1 MRKYFFLMVFFIL
14 ALPVSQ
20 AAEAV
25 KWKEGVH
32 YNEIPFPL
40 TVETG
45 KNIEVRE
52 YFWYGCPHCFNL
64 EPTINSWRKQK
75 PKGTEFVRSPA
86 ILGPSWQ
93 LHAVA
98 YFSYEALGI
107 VDKMH
112 QPTFDA
118 IHKHKRALVSVDDLA
133 DLAAEHGVDRAK
145 FIKATRSFGVRVK
158 LQHQKQ
164 MDSDAGIRSVP
175 AIVVDG
181 KYRTGA
187 DLAGGEDNLFKLI
200 DYLVQK
206 AKQERK
212 KKQ

>member
-1 MRKYFFLMVFFIL
+1 MRKYFVLMVFCML
-14 ALPVSQ
+14 ALPASQ

-25 KWKEGVH
+25 QWKEGVH
-32 YNEIPFPL
+32 YNEIPFPV

-64 EPTINSWRKQK
+64 EPTINKWLKQK
-75 PKGTEFVRSPA
+75 PKGAEFVRSPA

-93 LHAVA
+93 IHAVA

-112 QPTFDA
+112 GPTFIALHND
-118 IHKHKRALVSVDDLA
+118 KRILNSVDDLA
-133 DLAAEHGVDRAK
+133 DFVAKNGVDRAK
-145 FIKATRSFGVRVK
+145 FIKATNSFGVRVK
-158 LQHQKQ
+158 LQHQMQ
-164 MDSDAGIRSVP
+164 LDRDAGIRSVP

-187 DLAGGEDNLFKLI
+187 DIAGSEENLIKLI

-206 AKQERK
+206 AKQERGK
-212 KKQ
+212 K